1 MMVFTCENAESPIK
15 VKHLAC
21 EEISEALAKRD
32 AVPFREIGPAFDLS
46 LRRDKMAAMDLYRE
60 ACRKPKVRNVDKK
73 RADKNKFTNE
83 LGEKHGKVFV

>member
-1 MMVFTCENAESPIK
+1 MVFTCENAESPIK

-46 LRRDKMAAMDLYRE
+46 LRRDKMAAMDLFRE